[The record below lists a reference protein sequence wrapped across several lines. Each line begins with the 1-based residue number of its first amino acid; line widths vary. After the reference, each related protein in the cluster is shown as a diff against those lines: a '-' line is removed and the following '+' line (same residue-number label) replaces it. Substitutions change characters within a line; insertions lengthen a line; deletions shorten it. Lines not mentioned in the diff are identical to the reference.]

1 MERRRSVRIEENL
14 EFQFGIDGYDIHATT
29 LNISSHGAMCL
40 VDTNIPLM
48 AKLKITLSLSSKK
61 LLLEGVIVRKEKDSL
76 TNRFYIAIFF
86 SGIKPSDQK
95 TLDEFIRHRL
105 SR

>member
-1 MERRRSVRIEENL
+1 MERRRSVRVEENL
-14 EFQFGIDGYDIHATT
+14 EFQFGIDGYDIRATT

-40 VDTNIPLM
+40 VDTSLPLM
-48 AKLKITLSLSSKK
+48 AKLKISLSLSSKK
-61 LLLEGVIVRKEKDSL
+61 ILIDGVIVRKEKDPP

-86 SGIKPSDQK
+86 SGLKPVDRK
-95 TLDEFIRHRL
+95 VLDEFICRRL